1 MSSKMDFKP
10 GDKIFAKMKGYPHWP
25 ARIDDLPDGA
35 VKPPKGK
42 FPIFFYGTH
51 ETAFLAPKDIF
62 PYNKYKNKYGNP
74 QKRRGFNEGLWEIV
88 HDPNVKFHR
97 SSSQASSAD
106 DDSQANTPS
115 AVDADDG
122 EEEDEEVEKTNKSV
136 RGKTPAKKRQ
146 SSSTPTGKPTKRARK
161 GPPARSK
168 SKESTVDEEE
178 VAADNEV
185 EDNEDNA
192 DDKDNEEEDFDEP
205 SAPDSDNSDDED
217 FQIEDSVKKNK
228 GGRGRPSAKAPSKG
242 KGSKKVEGSES
253 ESEKSNKESSE
264 EEEMDNEEDSEYD
277 EKPKGRSR
285 SKKKAATPKAKAAPK
300 RTVNRKASSGRGG
313 GGARRQ
319 SKAPVEVT
327 ADSLSSSSDSEDS
340 EDMMSSWKK
349 RDEERKKEIERLRK
363 LGEERKKQE
372 EEEAIQKATEE
383 LQRERELKQEDESEE
398 EKVVHKKE
406 KPVIKKEKPKKEL
419 KRKVKEET
427 PVNKNRKKAKKVDS
441 DSEEEK
447 TPAEPEDT
455 KSVSKDKDKDDSPG
469 AKDTDEEEQKKTPTA
484 AVKDEVDSEEEIGRR
499 KKKGPSKQ
507 LKKDF
512 DLDDDEDANIADDVP
527 GDDKSEKS
535 VSTPAEKEKNLKEVE
550 KNKKN
555 KPQEVAKNKMK
566 EINRKEKLKE
576 KVKEIKK
583 EEKTK
588 EKRPVRDDK
597 AGSTGGASSINKST
611 TSASENKD
619 NVEEEEED
627 ARRKRLERERR
638 HDKEEEKERK
648 KKEKF
653 EKKKKEK
660 IQFLQTESTLIQMDN
675 EIKKS
680 LQIDKTDVDKCIA
693 IMEDLEALPVTQIML
708 KKNPDIMNT
717 IKKIRKYKGSE
728 KIKKKAEVIYHKFKN
743 LFMVAE
749 GESFSQVFNRETAEF
764 KKQLEKEE
772 RDRKDK
778 ENKEN
783 EIKPA
788 EGKPEQENK
797 ENVNS
802 LDKVDSTL
810 DNSTAAG
817 ATIEDPSR
825 DNSKSATSNTEDAK
839 VASVEGT
846 EIKSDAQIWSP
857 LNTVTPLTGDVSSG
871 MTQDK
876 SITDTMSHSIAHRSA
891 TVAAVDRLMPN
902 SEDKKSTEQRNSIP
916 TTDAASEAVCS
927 KVTSGVKD
935 STGETSVTEG
945 LVNKSNDKMSVS
957 TVSPVVNPISR
968 TDDKHE
974 SIPGVAS
981 MSTVHLPSSAPHL
994 VQSNQQTGQTT
1005 LPQDPSKVLH
1015 SVQSSPSFPSSLHV
1029 SHTRQSDFLPQT
1041 CVSQAQ
1047 QNLPLMEQQ
1056 QQQPLQQL
1064 PQSHPQIPSMSPR
1077 RQPHKVQMDASMP
1090 LQSVPGVPSQL
1101 THSQHSH
1108 VPSFQSLVQN
1118 QLPPLHST
1126 AGPTPVVATPSQLTM
1141 GLTQSSVPPSSV
1153 GGLSHLQHQQPH
1165 NSPAA
1170 LSQPH
1175 RHSSPS
1181 ATPTTTPVPVQSNT
1195 VTQPS
1200 SLLDL
1205 LPPIQSHFPAE
1216 SSQVSHPAQP
1226 SNTSRKEDQQPQQ
1239 QPQKFVPLADFR
1251 DEEEEMLEEHRD
1263 LEARIAQIIKGT
1275 ESYGYEEPQHTTNQL
1290 EQNTKNKHTDSTP
1303 FTAPANEEEEEDDE
1317 PVMDDEELHSL
1328 LGV

>member
-217 FQIEDSVKKNK
+217 FQIEDNVKKNK
-228 GGRGRPSAKAPSKG
+228 GGRGRASSKAPSKG

-277 EKPKGRSR
+277 EKPKGRGR
-285 SKKKAATPKAKAAPK
+285 SKKKAAAPKVKAAPK

-363 LGEERKKQE
+363 LEEERKKQE

-383 LQRERELKQEDESEE
+383 LLKERELKEEEESEE
-398 EKVVHKKE
+398 EKVPHKKE

-441 DSEEEK
+441 DSEEDK

-484 AVKDEVDSEEEIGRR
+484 AVKDEADSEEEIVRR

-507 LKKDF
+507 LKKDL
-512 DLDDDEDANIADDVP
+512 DLDDDEDANLADDVP

-535 VSTPAEKEKNLKEVE
+535 VSTHAEKEKNLKEVE

-555 KPQEVAKNKMK
+555 KPQEVNKNKMK

-583 EEKTK
+583 EEKAK

-638 HDKEEEKERK
+638 HEKEEEKE
-648 KKEKF
+648 
-653 EKKKKEK
+653 
-660 IQFLQTESTLIQMDN
+660 ILQTESTLIQMDN

-717 IKKIRKYKGSE
+717 IKKC
-728 KIKKKAEVIYHKFKN
+728 
-743 LFMVAE
+743 
-749 GESFSQVFNRETAEF
+749 
-764 KKQLEKEE
+764 
-772 RDRKDK
+772 D
-778 ENKEN
+778 
-783 EIKPA
+783 A

-891 TVAAVDRLMPN
+891 TVAAVDRLMPH

-981 MSTVHLPSSAPHL
+981 LSTVHLPSSAPHL

-1047 QNLPLMEQQ
+1047 QNLPLMEQQQQQ

-1141 GLTQSSVPPSSV
+1141 GLTQSSAPPSSV

-1226 SNTSRKEDQQPQQ
+1226 SNTSRKEDQQPQ
-1239 QPQKFVPLADFR
+1239 KFVPLADFR

-1275 ESYGYEEPQHTTNQL
+1275 ESYGYEEPQHPTNQL